1 MKLSL
6 FLHHKRRYSWRH
18 VTSGE
23 SLTFLSLF
31 PCVQI
36 GLLIHSPETESAHS
50 KWVISREFSEGTVGK
65 VWAGSRKATGNGT
78 ELQDKE

>member
-36 GLLIHSPETESAHS
+36 GLLIHSPETESTHS
-50 KWVISREFSEGTVGK
+50 KWVI
-65 VWAGSRKATGNGT
+65 
-78 ELQDKE
+78 